1 MSLFHDDEVRSA
13 PPNIPLD
20 ALNEARFSA
29 FKHCADAVELLA
41 KVMNDPEV
49 DLDQRCICAAEL
61 LQFVA
66 KGF

>member
-1 MSLFHDDEVRSA
+1 MSADELFPTQEA
-13 PPNIPLD
+13 TPLVG
-20 ALNEARFSA
+20 LNKARFAA

-41 KVMNDPEV
+41 KVMNDDEV

-61 LQFVA
+61 LQFIA